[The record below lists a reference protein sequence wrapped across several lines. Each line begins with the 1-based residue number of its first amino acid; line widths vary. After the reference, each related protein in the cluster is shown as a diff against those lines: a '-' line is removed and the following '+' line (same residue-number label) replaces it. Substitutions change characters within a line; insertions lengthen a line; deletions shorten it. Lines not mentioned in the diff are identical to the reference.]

1 MTAMRLDRWFAP
13 PVEDLWGHLTEAEL
27 LDRWLVH
34 GRVEAVPEGR
44 VEMTVAD
51 EPGNA
56 FDGTVRRV
64 DAPILLEHTLGGENS
79 VVRWELNRHGQGTRM
94 ALHQSGEGDMAWP
107 AAGWHVLLDALDA
120 ALDGGERAWTWPE
133 LAEHRRALGEPVEGS
148 LDEGH
153 VIDSAITVAVPPS
166 AVFAALMTPAL
177 VVQWLPSAASIE
189 PRVGGR
195 YDLGWSGP
203 RPTEIVELEPDRVL
217 AYRWTAGHGPE
228 TTVRWRL
235 AERPG
240 GTRVRLAHRGWD
252 DAGGWPEALEDLK
265 KFTEEGMS

>member
-1 MTAMRLDRWFAP
+1 
-13 PVEDLWGHLTEAEL
+13 
-27 LDRWLVH
+27 
-34 GRVEAVPEGR
+34 
-44 VEMTVAD
+44 
-51 EPGNA
+51 
-56 FDGTVRRV
+56 
-64 DAPILLEHTLGGENS
+64 
-79 VVRWELNRHGQGTRM
+79 
-94 ALHQSGEGDMAWP
+94 
-107 AAGWHVLLDALDA
+107 
-120 ALDGGERAWTWPE
+120 
-133 LAEHRRALGEPVEGS
+133 
-148 LDEGH
+148 
-153 VIDSAITVAVPPS
+153 VAVPPP

-177 VVQWLPSAASIE
+177 VDRWLPSAASIE

-252 DAGGWPEALEDLK
+252 DAGGWWEALENLK
-265 KFTEEGMS
+265 KFTEEGML